1 MSSGIA
7 PLTEHPPW
15 STNVSRPI
23 PWLEAENYLHVK
35 TRSRRRSGSLILLSR
50 REAIVRIS
58 AQNLEAGGGCT
69 DCFSRL
75 ATLGFGT
82 TESCKRRLDS
92 NQTKWNSS

>member
-35 TRSRRRSGSLILLSR
+35 TTSRRRGGSLILLSR
-50 REAIVRIS
+50 PRGHRPNS
-58 AQNLEAGGGCT
+58 SPKHGG
-69 DCFSRL
+69 R
-75 ATLGFGT
+75 
-82 TESCKRRLDS
+82 RRLYRLYLP
-92 NQTKWNSS
+92 TGHP